1 MKKLVVLFFLI
12 FATDLNAQFFSKK
25 SQFELFDIRLYDSA
39 EQHASTSEMRNK
51 FDHLEAK
58 NFSDILIENKSS
70 ASFDDVYISV
80 DKSNTIHEIFA
91 ASILNA
97 SYSDCYEAIAPRIVQ
112 NFINKYY
119 VEFFPYEDAYK
130 DFSIYVYQ
138 TDDNGYNTFR
148 IQCNYQYS
156 TGQVM
161 LQMVYQTPEI
171 SRVINE
177 FYNDGF

>member
-58 NFSDILIENKSS
+58 NFSYILIENKSS
-70 ASFDDVYISV
+70 ASFDEVYIAV

-91 ASILNA
+91 ASYIDA

-130 DFSIYVYQ
+130 DFSIYSYQ

-156 TGQVM
+156 TGQIL
-161 LQMVYQTPEI
+161 LQMIYQTPEI
-171 SRVINE
+171 SRAIDE

>member
-12 FATDLNAQFFSKK
+12 FATNLNAQFFSKK
-25 SQFELFDIRLYDSA
+25 SQFEIFDMRLYDSA
-39 EQHASTSEMRNK
+39 EQHASTSEMQNK
-51 FDHLEAK
+51 FDHAEAK
-58 NFSDILIENKSS
+58 NFSDIFIENKSS
-70 ASFDDVYISV
+70 NSFDEVYISV
-80 DKSNTIHEIFA
+80 DKSNTIHEIYA

-119 VEFFPYEDAYK
+119 VEFQNYEEAYK
-130 DFSIYVYQ
+130 NFSIYMYETV
-138 TDDNGYNTFR
+138 DRGLNSFR
-148 IQCNYQYS
+148 IQCNYEYS
-156 TGQVM
+156 TGGVV

-171 SRVINE
+171 RRAIVE